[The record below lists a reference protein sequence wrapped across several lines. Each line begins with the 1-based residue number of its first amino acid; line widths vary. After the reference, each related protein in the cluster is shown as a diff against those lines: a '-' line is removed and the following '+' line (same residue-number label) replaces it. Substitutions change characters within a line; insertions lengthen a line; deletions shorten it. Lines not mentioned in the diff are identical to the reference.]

1 MPDLEVLEL
10 RQLGANL
17 QRLLCLNLSCVDD
30 AMGDPAGVAAS
41 QSLLLLL
48 ETLQRIP
55 VTWQLLQQSQIAV
68 CVRACCQVQ
77 TCLLCLP
84 GRLALCSAFMPET
97 FPRGLLHPMARMPDS
112 RVSTVMMG
120 ADLHWQLFLPYAPT
134 RRAW

>member
-1 MPDLEVLEL
+1 MKILGRGSAPAPDLEVLEL
-10 RQLGANL
+10 RQMGANL
-17 QRLLCLNLSCVDD
+17 QRLLCLNLSCVDDD

-77 TCLLCLP
+77 FPPLCLLE
-84 GRLALCSAFMPET
+84 ALLLELVSSRMHFWLLKFPLQGCPIPAF
-97 FPRGLLHPMARMPDS
+97 G
-112 RVSTVMMG
+112 
-120 ADLHWQLFLPYAPT
+120 
-134 RRAW
+134 

>member
-10 RQLGANL
+10 RQIGANL

-55 VTWQLLQQSQIAV
+55 VTWQLLQQSQVAV

-77 TCLLCLP
+77 PRLLC
-84 GRLALCSAFMPET
+84 
-97 FPRGLLHPMARMPDS
+97 
-112 RVSTVMMG
+112 
-120 ADLHWQLFLPYAPT
+120 
-134 RRAW
+134 